1 MYSSNN
7 TPLGYGQLNPY
18 TLSPLTKPIN
28 TAPAGGRT
36 LQTIV
41 IIIATGVVIGM
52 ALGLGLGIGAAGILS
67 SEMLTPV
74 NNTATNTTTAF
85 NTTTTT
91 ITTTTR
97 STNSG

>member
-18 TLSPLTKPIN
+18 TLSPLSKPIN

-85 NTTTTT
+85 NTTT
-91 ITTTTR
+91 IRTTTR